1 MHELDRLTWQKISEL
16 VILLWVEYVWKK
28 KVNLADDPSRGE
40 SPIVEGARVG
50 DTSLCT
56 AFAKCWGKEYDTEQ
70 EFFGRLNKTQAGP
83 SQLSR

>member
-40 SPIVEGARVG
+40 SPIVEELVSATLRCVLLLRSAGAR
-50 DTSLCT
+50 SMI
-56 AFAKCWGKEYDTEQ
+56 
-70 EFFGRLNKTQAGP
+70 
-83 SQLSR
+83 LSKSFSEG